1 VIDSQS
7 LKTTESGGARGF
19 DAGKKV
25 NGSKRHSL
33 TDTGG
38 LLIAVVVHAANIQ
51 GRDGTPATLGF
62 DPPGLSLAAS
72 PLCRRRL

>member
-1 VIDSQS
+1 
-7 LKTTESGGARGF
+7 
-19 DAGKKV
+19 V

-38 LLIAVVVHAANIQ
+38 LLVAVVVHAANIQ